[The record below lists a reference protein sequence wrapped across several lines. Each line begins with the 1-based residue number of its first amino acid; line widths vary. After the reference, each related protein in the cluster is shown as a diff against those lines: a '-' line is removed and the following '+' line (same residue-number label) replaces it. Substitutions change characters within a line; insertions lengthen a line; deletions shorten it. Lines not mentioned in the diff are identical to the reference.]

1 VPEAVLVDGYNVLH
15 AIPRFAPRGGDI
27 VAARHALE
35 RWLAE
40 AAARQRVAESV
51 IVWDGRDGVGSATR
65 SGRLRVLY
73 TEASRTADERIL
85 ELCRGP
91 YANRSQSTWVVSSDR
106 DIQGPARQLGFTA
119 MGAMIFYRR
128 WSSDGP
134 ASRGSARRRGRP
146 GRVSGA
152 EANPRPPRAEVDDLL
167 DELLARREDPEGG
180 ES

>member
-27 VAARHALE
+27 AEARHALE

-40 AAARQRVAESV
+40 AAARCRVAESV
-51 IVWDGRDGVGSATR
+51 IVWDGRDGAGSATR

-91 YANRSQSTWVVSSDR
+91 YANRSGSTWVVSSDR
-106 DIQGPARQLGFTA
+106 DVQVPALQLGFTA
-119 MGAMIFYRR
+119 MGAMTFYRR
-128 WSSDGP
+128 WSSDAP
-134 ASRGSARRRGRP
+134 AAGRRGRRRRP
-146 GRVSGA
+146 ERVSGA
-152 EANPRPPRAEVDDLL
+152 EAHPQPRRAEVDGLL